1 MQKLLFRIILL
12 LIILSTAQTV
22 HAVNWYVFPN
32 TKPQITLDTD
42 SIKSTFEFHVYTL
55 WYKKTYTDGSYTM
68 QEAVYDKDYRLYCP
82 TSYVRYDKNGKIVSI
97 FVQIGR
103 HQPGQSETPPEVGVY
118 MDYAK
123 NGGFQNMMWV
133 ASSPKFPLKFK
144 TIIPDTQEEALYNM
158 VDKILIQR
166 QEEFEKRQK
175 AEKTS
180 YKKDRK
186 SFLVSKFP

>member
-32 TKPQITLDTD
+32 TKPQISLDTD
-42 SIKSTFEFHVYTL
+42 SIKSPLEFHVYTL
-55 WYKKTYTDGSYTM
+55 WYKKTYSDGSYTM

-82 TSYVRYDKNGKIVSI
+82 TSYVSYDKNGKIVST
-97 FVQIGR
+97 FVQIVR
-103 HQPGQSETPPEVGVY
+103 HNSGQRITLPKIAFSVY
-118 MDYAK
+118 YDE
-123 NGGFQNMMWV
+123 NGGFNNAM
-133 ASSPKFPLKFK
+133 AFRDPPKSLKFRP
-144 TIIPDTQEEALYNM
+144 IIPDTQEEALYNM

-166 QEEFEKRQK
+166 QEKFEKRQK

-180 YKKDRK
+180 CKKDRK
-186 SFLVSKFP
+186 SFSVSKFP